1 MAPLTTTDRTAG
13 ARRRGAVPTHCA
25 AAGTSTA
32 HVSMRAQPAPWRAF
46 VGPLLIAACL
56 VSRLLVPS
64 DTRRALQES
73 PPSAKTCAA
82 VANRRGPR
90 LVAVGD
96 VHGDFEALADVLS
109 AARIAN
115 ASCGGWTG
123 GDSILV
129 QMGDVADRGRD
140 VAKAN
145 ACLRRLQRLAPEV
158 GGRVIRLVGNH
169 ELMRAEGSLRDAH
182 PAESSAAAVA
192 GVMQWKVDV
201 KSGAVRAS
209 YSDGPYFFTHAGVRP
224 ALLERLPT
232 SSIGELVGYLND
244 RLRDA
249 VVECHDNPVRGRY
262 LERACR
268 FKDDIFTAGIDRGGR
283 GVGGTFWTDWR
294 ILEGSPA
301 EALPDAVQIVGHSAA
316 RCRPRRGSPC
326 EPIRFRSDLRAVVI
340 DAGLSKAY
348 ASNRAYLEIDGSI
361 YAHWLEA
368 DSSVWRRRDLA
379 GPCDI
384 ASGSN
389 K

>member
-1 MAPLTTTDRTAG
+1 MAPATTDRSTIAH
-13 ARRRGAVPTHCA
+13 RRA
-25 AAGTSTA
+25 AADVSGDGNAA
-32 HVSMRAQPAPWRAF
+32 HGPMTPRPAPWRAF

-64 DTRRALQES
+64 GERRALQET
-73 PPSAKTCAA
+73 PPTADTCAA

-109 AARIAN
+109 AAKIAN

-123 GDSILV
+123 GDATLV

-145 ACLRRLQRLAPEV
+145 ACLRRLQRLAPEA

-232 SSIGELVGYLND
+232 SSIGELVSYLND

-249 VVECHDNPVRGRY
+249 VVACHENPVRGRY

-379 GPCDI
+379 GACP
-384 ASGSN
+384 
-389 K
+389 